1 MLSNIST
8 KSASSRSTPKPA
20 LAAAAPFPSARPLK
34 HLKKRLAAVF
44 EQQRAERI
52 CKEIEEQEF
61 EEAQAFLQETEKH
74 LKRGKMKPIL
84 DGEKLTKQ
92 TLLEQ
97 AMSEQL
103 KERQEQEKR
112 LQKLEVELS
121 RQHHD
126 GDLKKKNRLARMLE
140 NYSGLEAG
148 KGYQEEENILC
159 EAAEQDYEKEKLNK
173 RIAKFSGGVAVIQVG
188 AQTDFMILHVEFYD
202 FWDMKDA
209 ILEVK
214 NNFYIT
220 LNNRRESYALAFSN
234 VLASKRKL
242 QGNKQFKIW
251 RKWREEEK
259 NLNNCYWQKGQGT

>member
-1 MLSNIST
+1 MEFY
-8 KSASSRSTPKPA
+8 R
-20 LAAAAPFPSARPLK
+20 

-112 LQKLEVELS
+112 LQKKVLHEREQQLEVELS

-126 GDLKKKNRLARMLE
+126 GDLRKKNRLARMLE

-159 EAAEQDYEKEKLNK
+159 E
-173 RIAKFSGGVAVIQVG
+173 V
-188 AQTDFMILHVEFYD
+188 
-202 FWDMKDA
+202 
-209 ILEVK
+209 
-214 NNFYIT
+214 
-220 LNNRRESYALAFSN
+220 
-234 VLASKRKL
+234 
-242 QGNKQFKIW
+242 
-251 RKWREEEK
+251 
-259 NLNNCYWQKGQGT
+259 